1 MSREDW
7 SPDDVPDLTGRRAL
21 VTGAAS
27 GTGREVALT
36 LARRGAAV
44 VVADRD
50 LDALGDLA
58 RALDAEG
65 AVRPVPVR
73 LDLADLDSVRDAA
86 ALPGVLRDEP
96 LDLVVLDEGRRSRSV
111 ARTSDDLDPTL
122 AARFLGPFALTGLL
136 LPRLRESGRSRV
148 VTVVS
153 PAHRLAREVPA
164 GAGLETT
171 AATDDPDAAGATSTD
186 EPGPLHRRTA
196 WAAPA
201 EAALAAMMFALELD
215 VRAREHGVTGL
226 HSLAA
231 VAGLDAAGVLGEGGQ
246 AEGLGRRARRGPGIL
261 RAALGAVEQRSELAP
276 WPALM
281 AATADLPGSTVV
293 GPGGPLGLN
302 GAARI
307 VNPPQRAR
315 DRGVRRR
322 LWRLAEEATGVEYLS

>member
-1 MSREDW
+1 MSPRGDGW
-7 SPDDVPDLTGRRAL
+7 TPADVPDLTGTRAL
-21 VTGAAS
+21 VTGAAH

-36 LARRGAAV
+36 LARHGATV
-44 VVADRD
+44 TVADRD
-50 LDALGDLA
+50 LDALGDLV
-58 RALDAEG
+58 RSLDAEG

-86 ALPGVLRDEP
+86 ALPCVLGDDP
-96 LDLVVLDEGRRSRSV
+96 LDLLVLDEGRRARSV
-111 ARTSDDLDPTL
+111 ARSSDDLDPTL

-136 LPRLRESGRSRV
+136 LPRLRGSGRSRV

-164 GAGLETT
+164 GAGLATT
-171 AATDDPDAAGATSTD
+171 DEPDATSSD

-293 GPGGPLGLN
+293 GPGGPLALN

-315 DRGVRRR
+315 DREVRAR
-322 LWRLAEEATGVEYLS
+322 LWELAEAATGVAYLS